1 MAAMDGEANGE
12 ANGAKEIGRTMYSTG
27 VHFHASLY
35 DFLTKD
41 ATVKDLHIVSRMT
54 GEAKDSFV
62 YNMCDFAFLFV

>member
-12 ANGAKEIGRTMYSTG
+12 ANGAKEIGRTVYSTG

-41 ATVKDLHIVSRMT
+41 ATVKDLHIVSRD
-54 GEAKDSFV
+54 GDGKWSV
-62 YNMCDFAFLFV
+62 SLILQLFQLI